1 MRSNDGGVSPSEHT
15 PHRIQ
20 TLDQIFPVQR
30 VGGVKAVDD
39 HAAAGGRAGGV
50 DVAALA
56 KVKGDMAGEIEG
68 IAPLF
73 VRKGDLVHGP
83 ALHDPGIPV
92 DEHAALHIGAADK
105 AGTINAPAR
114 FAAPAV
120 LGAQIL
126 FRLCA
131 DGIPERFLAA
141 VVPRLQCL
149 RHQLP
154 GGNIPGLSQRVI
166 KGQPLPLG
174 EHGGHLKPHR
184 LQRHVPDIAGA
195 AIQQGHLGPAG
206 VGQGFLGRFGQAAEQ
221 AAPLQLQHPHPL
233 HLGQAEHI
241 GGTAHQHQRLGQ
253 IVPQRILADK
263 FQRIPPDKAVVAV
276 KGNAKKILNIALAGH
291 GGCGKTSVAESM
303 IYLAKASERL
313 GNIADGNTVLDYDS
327 EEIKR
332 QTSIL
337 TSVAPIEWKNTKI
350 NIIDTPG
357 LFDFEGGVAEG
368 MRAADSALIVVS
380 GKDGVNVGTE
390 KAVKAATK
398 AGLTKIFFVNGLC
411 DESARFYRVFE
422 SLKATFGPTVCP
434 VVVPYIVDGQANTY
448 VNLFDYKAYKYDT
461 DGSVVQTPLPDM
473 GDRLE
478 GLREA
483 IKEAVAETSEELLDK
498 FIMGEEFTPE
508 EIILGC
514 AVDVQQHLT
523 S

>member
-1 MRSNDGGVSPSEHT
+1 M
-15 PHRIQ
+15 
-20 TLDQIFPVQR
+20 
-30 VGGVKAVDD
+30 
-39 HAAAGGRAGGV
+39 

-73 VRKGDLVHGP
+73 VCKGDLVHGP

-126 FRLCA
+126 FRLRA

-149 RHQLP
+149 RHQLS
-154 GGNIPGLSQRVI
+154 GGNIPGLGQRVI

-174 EHGGHLKPHR
+174 EYGGHLKPHR

-253 IVPQRILADK
+253 VVPQRILADK

-276 KGNAKKILNIALAGH
+276 KGDHLGHLRGEGHSLGGHAAGGGAHLTGLTVQALVPDGGNKARLTLFGGLGQVVNGH
-291 GGCGKTSVAESM
+291 DRPGKYGVLHHSVPSNKFSSSSGFM
-303 IYLAKASERL
+303 R
-313 GNIADGNTVLDYDS
+313 
-327 EEIKR
+327 R
-332 QTSIL
+332 M
-337 TSVAPIEWKNTKI
+337 AP
-350 NIIDTPG
+350 
-357 LFDFEGGVAEG
+357 
-368 MRAADSALIVVS
+368 SALPVTV
-380 GKDGVNVGTE
+380 
-390 KAVKAATK
+390 
-398 AGLTKIFFVNGLC
+398 
-411 DESARFYRVFE
+411 SARSCLACCSSTIFSSMVSWAM
-422 SLKATFGPTVCP
+422 SLYTCTGFCWP
-434 VVVPYIVDGQANTY
+434 
-448 VNLFDYKAYKYDT
+448 
-461 DGSVVQTPLPDM
+461 M
-473 GDRLE
+473 R
-478 GLREA
+478 
-483 IKEAVAETSEELLDK
+483 
-498 FIMGEEFTPE
+498 
-508 EIILGC
+508 
-514 AVDVQQHLT
+514 
-523 S
+523 

>member
-1 MRSNDGGVSPSEHT
+1 M
-15 PHRIQ
+15 
-20 TLDQIFPVQR
+20 
-30 VGGVKAVDD
+30 
-39 HAAAGGRAGGV
+39 

-105 AGTINAPAR
+105 AGTINATAR
-114 FAAPAV
+114 LAAPAV
-120 LGAQIL
+120 LGAQIF
-126 FRLCA
+126 FRLRT

-253 IVPQRILADK
+253 VGPQRILADK

-276 KGNAKKILNIALAGH
+276 KSDHLGHLRGEGHSLGSHAAG
-291 GGCGKTSVAESM
+291 GGAH
-303 IYLAKASERL
+303 
-313 GNIADGNTVLDYDS
+313 
-327 EEIKR
+327 
-332 QTSIL
+332 L
-337 TSVAPIEWKNTKI
+337 T
-350 NIIDTPG
+350 
-357 LFDFEGGVAEG
+357 
-368 MRAADSALIVVS
+368 
-380 GKDGVNVGTE
+380 
-390 KAVKAATK
+390 
-398 AGLTKIFFVNGLC
+398 GLTVQALVPDGGNKARLALFGGLGQVVNGH
-411 DESARFYRVFE
+411 
-422 SLKATFGPTVCP
+422 
-434 VVVPYIVDGQANTY
+434 
-448 VNLFDYKAYKYDT
+448 
-461 DGSVVQTPLPDM
+461 
-473 GDRLE
+473 DRP
-478 GLREA
+478 G
-483 IKEAVAETSEELLDK
+483 K
-498 FIMGEEFTPE
+498 
-508 EIILGC
+508 
-514 AVDVQQHLT
+514 
-523 S
+523 